1 MLETMLGHV
10 EAGYTQNGNPYHN
23 NMHACDVLQTT
34 HYFISQTGLAVSIS
48 LYFLQKRNSVLL
60 PILPEILLP
69 NLFGFCGAKN
79 NLFSWLSTRK

>member
-34 HYFISQTGLAVSIS
+34 HYFISQTGLAVSI
-48 LYFLQKRNSVLL
+48 VLL
-60 PILPEILLP
+60 PFFEIGDFLVQNKDRYLP
-69 NLFGFCGAKN
+69 
-79 NLFSWLSTRK
+79 FS